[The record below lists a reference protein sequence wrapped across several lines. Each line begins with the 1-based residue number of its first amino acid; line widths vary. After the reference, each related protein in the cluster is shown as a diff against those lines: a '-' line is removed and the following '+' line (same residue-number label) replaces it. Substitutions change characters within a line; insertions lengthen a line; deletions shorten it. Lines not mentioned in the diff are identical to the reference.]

1 MSTELS
7 DNSLALREENARLR
21 AALAELRDQLREPEE
36 LIRAIRFG
44 EVDAF
49 VVTEGEAG
57 ERVYGLR
64 RADHLYRLMIEDMR
78 EGAVAVA
85 GRGTIVYCNHHFAAM
100 VGIRR
105 EELVSRPFQSFVLEK
120 DRDRLDQLLRSAGN
134 GDHRGEIGLIGASG
148 AAIPVHVATNR
159 LSGLADAS
167 DVCCVV
173 VSDLTPHK
181 RQEELLQADRR
192 KNEFLAVLGH
202 ELRNPLAALVNGI
215 QVLQSIDSENEQVR
229 RVHTVLERQARHMSR
244 LIDDLLDVTRI
255 TRNRIA
261 LRKERLD
268 LVELMEKVAE
278 DERPVLDESGCELE
292 LKLPAEPIL
301 VDADPIRASQV
312 IANLLHNACKFTD
325 PGGRITASIRRDAE
339 RGMAVIVVRD
349 TGIGM
354 EPSILQRLFEPF
366 SQADDSLDRS
376 RGGLGLGLALVKGIV
391 ELHGGDV
398 AVHSDGAG
406 RGSEFTVCFPLAEE
420 DVADGPDHNQTAA
433 PHTALRVLV
442 VEDSAPVA
450 EIFAMILREMGH
462 QVEVAT
468 SGEAA
473 LKLIAGA
480 APQIVFSDISM
491 PRMSGYEL
499 ARRIREQS
507 QLNGVTLVAMTGYGQ
522 PEDRERA
529 LEAGFDFHLVKP
541 ADRNRLES
549 LFAEIA
555 ARTRHPG

>member
-1 MSTELS
+1 MSTETS
-7 DNSLALREENARLR
+7 DEGLALREENARLR
-21 AALAELRDQLREPEE
+21 AALEDLRDRLREPED
-36 LIRAIRFG
+36 LVRAIRFG

-49 VVTEGEAG
+49 VVSEKAG
-57 ERVYGLR
+57 EKVYGLR
-64 RADHLYRLMIEDMR
+64 RADHLCRLIVEDMR

-85 GRGTIVYCNHHFAAM
+85 GGGTIVYCNHHFAAM
-100 VGIRR
+100 VGVRR
-105 EELVSRPFQSFVLEK
+105 EELVSRPFQSLVVPS
-120 DRDRLDQLLRSAGN
+120 DRDRFGQLLRNAGN
-134 GDHRGEIGLIGASG
+134 GDHRGELGLIGPSG
-148 AAIPVHVATNR
+148 SVIPVEVATNC
-159 LSGLADAS
+159 LTGLAEAA

-173 VSDLTPHK
+173 VTDLTPHK

-215 QVLQSIDSENEQVR
+215 QVLQAIDSENEQVR

-268 LVELMEKVAE
+268 VRELIEKVAE
-278 DERPVLDESGCELE
+278 DERPVLDESGCALE
-292 LKLPAEPIL
+292 LKMPAEPIWIE
-301 VDADPIRASQV
+301 ADSTRASQV
-312 IANLLHNACKFTD
+312 IGNLLHNACKFTD
-325 PGGRITASIRRDAE
+325 PGGRITASVHQDAE
-339 RGMAVIVVRD
+339 RGAAVVSVRD

-391 ELHGGDV
+391 ELHGGTV
-398 AVHSDGAG
+398 AVHSDGPG
-406 RGSEFTVCFPLAEE
+406 KGSEFILCFPLAGEE
-420 DVADGPDHNQTAA
+420 AAASGPGRRPTTIPRAA
-433 PHTALRVLV
+433 QRVLV
-442 VEDSAPVA
+442 VEDSVPVA

-462 QVEVAT
+462 EVEVAT

-473 LKLIAGA
+473 LELIGGSQ
-480 APQIVFSDISM
+480 PQVVFSDISM
-491 PRMSGYEL
+491 PRMSGHDL
-499 ARRIREQS
+499 ARALREQPGRDG
-507 QLNGVTLVAMTGYGQ
+507 LVLVAMTGYGQ
-522 PEDRERA
+522 PEDRDRA

-555 ARTRHPG
+555 ARKSASR